1 MRECSFLEMP
11 FPCFG
16 EDLIFV
22 ALVRS
27 GGYVGENQECG
38 VYGGGFP
45 LWRLVSKARFTANTS
60 RFLDSE

>member
-38 VYGGGFP
+38 VYGGGFSA
-45 LWRLVSKARFTANTS
+45 VAS
-60 RFLDSE
+60 RIQSSLHGQHFEISR